1 MKTSIPFISF
11 SHAAIWTAILI
22 IGLPAFASAHAFLDH
37 ADPKVGSTVS
47 ASPQTV
53 MLKFTQEVEPAF
65 SSVKVLDSSGK
76 QVDSQDAKVDSKD
89 ASIMTVSVPNLPAGT
104 YKVEWKV
111 TSVDTHKTHGSFTFT
126 VQPKG

>member
-1 MKTSIPFISF
+1 M
-11 SHAAIWTAILI
+11 
-22 IGLPAFASAHAFLDH
+22 
-37 ADPKVGSTVS
+37 
-47 ASPQTV
+47 
-53 MLKFTQEVEPAF
+53 
-65 SSVKVLDSSGK
+65 
-76 QVDSQDAKVDSKD
+76 KVDSKD